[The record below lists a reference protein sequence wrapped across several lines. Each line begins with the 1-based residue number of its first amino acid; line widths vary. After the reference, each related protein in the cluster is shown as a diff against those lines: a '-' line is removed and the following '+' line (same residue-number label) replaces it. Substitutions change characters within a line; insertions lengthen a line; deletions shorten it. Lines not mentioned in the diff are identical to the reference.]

1 MSILLPNM
9 AEFDTISELEEE
21 EEEAATSSSSPSSSS
36 SVSGPDDDEE
46 DEEDEE
52 EEEDEE
58 GEEEE
63 EEETPPPPRVV
74 SEEHLRRYA
83 PDPVLVRGAG
93 HITVQ
98 ESFWSGAG
106 PCQGCLQDKMCQELL
121 WMDACL
127 VGFGLSNKFDTEFPS
142 VLTGKVAPEEFKT
155 SIGRVNACLKK
166 ALPVNVKWLLCG
178 CLCCCCTLGCS
189 LWPVICLNKRT
200 RRSIQ
205 KLLEWENNRL
215 YHKLALHW
223 KLTKRKCE
231 TSNMMEYV
239 ILIEFLP
246 KYPIFRPD

>member
-1 MSILLPNM
+1 M

-21 EEEAATSSSSPSSSS
+21 EEAAT
-36 SVSGPDDDEE
+36 
-46 DEEDEE
+46 
-52 EEEDEE
+52 
-58 GEEEE
+58 
-63 EEETPPPPRVV
+63 
-74 SEEHLRRYA
+74 EEHLRRYA

-93 HITVQ
+93 HITV
-98 ESFWSGAG
+98 
-106 PCQGCLQDKMCQELL
+106 
-121 WMDACL
+121 
-127 VGFGLSNKFDTEFPS
+127 FGLSNKFDTEFPS
-142 VLTGKVAPEEFKT
+142 ILTGKVAPEEFKT

-166 ALPVNVKWLLCG
+166 ALPINVKWLLCG

-189 LWPVICLNKRT
+189 MWPVICLNKRT

-231 TSNMMEYV
+231 TSSMMEYV
-239 ILIEFLP
+239 ILIEFVP